1 MPRDEKEAEM
11 ANARQAVE
19 RHIAAFNAKD
29 QDAEPWSAD
38 AEFVTPGGRFEGRA
52 QVLGFLKVYWD
63 AFPDARLE
71 VTRMI
76 EDGELVTAE
85 GMLIGTQ
92 TGALQTPDGEI
103 PPTGRGVQIRWMS
116 MYEVRGDEIA
126 SEHLYFDQVELM
138 TQLGVMSAPP
148 AEQAA
153 S

>member
-1 MPRDEKEAEM
+1 MPRDEREAEM
-11 ANARQAVE
+11 ATALQVVE

-29 QDAEPWSAD
+29 QEAEPWTAD
-38 AEFVTPGGRFEGRA
+38 AEIVTPGGRFEGRE
-52 QVLGFLKVYWD
+52 QVLGFLKVFWD

-71 VTRMI
+71 ITRSI
-76 EDGELVTAE
+76 EDGELAAAE

-116 MYEVRGDEIA
+116 MYEVGGDEIA
-126 SEHLYFDQVELM
+126 FEHLYFDQVELL
-138 TQLGVMSAPP
+138 TQLGVMSDAP

>member
-11 ANARQAVE
+11 ANARQTVE

-38 AEFVTPGGRFEGRA
+38 AELVTPGGRFEGRE

-71 VTRMI
+71 ITRSI
-76 EDGELVTAE
+76 EDGELATVE
-85 GMLIGTQ
+85 GMMIGTQ

-126 SEHLYFDQVELM
+126 SEHLYFDQVEFM
-138 TQLGVMSAPP
+138 TQLGVMSGAP

>member
-1 MPRDEKEAEM
+1 MQRDEKEAEM
-11 ANARQAVE
+11 ANALQVIE
-19 RHIAAFNAKD
+19 RHIAAFRAKD
-29 QDAEPWSAD
+29 QDAEPWAAD
-38 AEFVTPGGRFEGRA
+38 AELVSPGGRFEGRE
-52 QVLGFLKVYWD
+52 QVLGFLKVFWA

-71 VTRMI
+71 ISRSI
-76 EDGELVTAE
+76 EDGELAAAE

-103 PPTGRGVQIRWMS
+103 PPTGRGVQVRWMS

-138 TQLGVMSAPP
+138 TQLGVMPAAP
-148 AEQAA
+148 AEQA